1 MSARE
6 KVIMK
11 RIYHKAKNFK
21 DAENWDILQQIN
33 MTPENRQRA
42 AEELRKRVYGVKTI
56 DLKQAH
62 SKK

>member
-1 MSARE
+1 
-6 KVIMK
+6 MK

-33 MTPENRQRA
+33 MTPEGRQRA
-42 AEELRKRVYGVKTI
+42 AEELRKRVYGAKTI